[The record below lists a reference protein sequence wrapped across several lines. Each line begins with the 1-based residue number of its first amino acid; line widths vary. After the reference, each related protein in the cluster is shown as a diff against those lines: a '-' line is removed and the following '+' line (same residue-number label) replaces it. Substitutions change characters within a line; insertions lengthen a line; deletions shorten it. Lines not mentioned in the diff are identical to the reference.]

1 MLFLENDLFFLGLLK
16 ADLVVFD
23 QFILEDSGLVFDWQ
37 SHMTAE
43 KSKKVLFEEWGDCT
57 WVSVSAIFAL
67 WFEVETVIVIK
78 GLIILLYLVFTINM
92 HWSLLVSR
100 GWLFK
105 HCFKA

>member
-1 MLFLENDLFFLGLLK
+1 
-16 ADLVVFD
+16 
-23 QFILEDSGLVFDWQ
+23 
-37 SHMTAE
+37 MTAE
-43 KSKKVLFEEWGDCT
+43 KSKKVLFEEWSDCT

-67 WFEVETVIVIK
+67 WLEVETVIVIK